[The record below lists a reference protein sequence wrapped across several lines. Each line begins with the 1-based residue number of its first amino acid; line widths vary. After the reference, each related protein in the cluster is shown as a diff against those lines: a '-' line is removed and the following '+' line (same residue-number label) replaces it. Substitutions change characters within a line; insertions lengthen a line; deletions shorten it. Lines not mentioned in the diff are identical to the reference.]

1 MINTLAVLLAALTV
15 GTIVLM
21 LLETD
26 PIIPKIRSLIAAS
39 DVDPMKIVRDT
50 DAPLVKWTEVVV
62 HATGAEGP
70 DIARLCHFVIAPDAE
85 GTGYEVQATGLWRR
99 QGNSLHI
106 LGPNSDLSETSI
118 SVCLVCDFSLRRPTD
133 AQFRQLMAL
142 VRSLQF
148 DFRIARGHV
157 YLYRDLD
164 ASTYSPGRAF
174 PEGTFTARLLRPER

>member
-15 GTIVLM
+15 GTVVLM
-21 LLETD
+21 ALETD

-39 DVDPMKIVRDT
+39 DADPMKIVRDT
-50 DAPLVKWTEVVV
+50 DAPLRKWTEVVV

-70 DIARLCHFVIAPDAE
+70 DIARLCHFVI
-85 GTGYEVQATGLWRR
+85 TQADDGESYDVKANPLWRR

-106 LGPNSDLSETSI
+106 VGPSSGLSETSI
-118 SVCLVCDFSLRRPTD
+118 SICLVGDFTLHHPPN
-133 AQFRQLMAL
+133 AQFCQLMAL

-148 DFRIARGHV
+148 DFRIAGGHV

-164 ASTYSPGRAF
+164 ASTHSPGRAF
-174 PEGTFTARLLRPER
+174 RESTFTAQLLHSES